1 MLHETETRQTSQG
14 DLYEQRAWEISKELN
29 KQLLTLAIGLVAALY
44 FAIINKES
52 NLLLAGKIL
61 ALVSIFFL
69 GLSIAGTIFAMQYD
83 MKRHQILADIER
95 EGNLNE
101 LKLLEKKLKRFT
113 KRNKTA
119 GFISRFYFLTAVLIG
134 ISLLIVAIVN

>member
-1 MLHETETRQTSQG
+1 MLNKPESSQTSRG
-14 DLYEQRAWEISKELN
+14 DIYEQRAWEISKELN

-69 GLSIAGTIFAMQYD
+69 GLSIAGSIFAMQYD
-83 MKRHQILADIER
+83 MKRHQILSDLER
-95 EGNLNE
+95 EDNLNK
-101 LKLLEKKLKRFT
+101 LKVLEKDLKRYT
-113 KRNKTA
+113 KRNRTA